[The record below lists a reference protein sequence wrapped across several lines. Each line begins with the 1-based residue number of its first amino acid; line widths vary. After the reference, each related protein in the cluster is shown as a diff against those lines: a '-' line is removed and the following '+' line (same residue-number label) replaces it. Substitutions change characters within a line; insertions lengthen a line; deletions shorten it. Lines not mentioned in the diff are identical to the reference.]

1 MKNFDPERHGF
12 QRIVDYVPGGV
23 MMFECKNH
31 PEVDGKFDIHRLNL
45 YLSRDG
51 AFVCVW
57 NGLLEPTMTESMF
70 ELDVPAEQLRF
81 QDIYFEQLFRGYIE
95 TEDEATLIFRA
106 LRIKRAG
113 RALPRKLHGAPLDL
127 RCEMMSRAS

>member
-1 MKNFDPERHGF
+1 MKNFDPEKHGF
-12 QRIVDYVPGGV
+12 QRIVDYAPGV
-23 MMFECKNH
+23 TMFEYKNH
-31 PEVDGKFDIHRLNL
+31 PAVDGKIDIYRLNL

-81 QDIYFEQLFRGYIE
+81 KDIYFEQLFRGYIE
-95 TEDEATLIFRA
+95 TEAEATLIFRA
-106 LRIKRAG
+106 LRIERAS
-113 RALPRKLHGAPLDL
+113 RTLPQKLQGAPHDL
-127 RCEMMSRAS
+127 RCEAMLPLT

>member
-12 QRIVDYVPGGV
+12 QRIVDYAPGGV
-23 MMFECKNH
+23 MMFEYKNH
-31 PEVDGKFDIHRLNL
+31 PEVDGKIDIFRLNL

-70 ELDVPAEQLRF
+70 ELDVSAEQLRF

-95 TEDEATLIFRA
+95 TEDEAALIFRA
-106 LRIKRAG
+106 LRIERAN
-113 RALPRKLHGAPLDL
+113 RTLPQKLHGAPLDL
-127 RCEMMSRAS
+127 RCEAMPRTT